1 LPSER
6 TVYHH
11 SHAGK
16 SNLELSQ
23 ADGVQRAGDPGG
35 PAGRNHLAPE
45 LQAVFS
51 NAAGAGKDEH
61 LALIEGRLLSW
72 MIYGFQAEGL
82 LFWHVNLGALSVI
95 ASLGGEE
102 PRRLAMAGR
111 GVSTS

>member
-1 LPSER
+1 
-6 TVYHH
+6 
-11 SHAGK
+11 
-16 SNLELSQ
+16 
-23 ADGVQRAGDPGG
+23 
-35 PAGRNHLAPE
+35 
-45 LQAVFS
+45 
-51 NAAGAGKDEH
+51 
-61 LALIEGRLLSW
+61 